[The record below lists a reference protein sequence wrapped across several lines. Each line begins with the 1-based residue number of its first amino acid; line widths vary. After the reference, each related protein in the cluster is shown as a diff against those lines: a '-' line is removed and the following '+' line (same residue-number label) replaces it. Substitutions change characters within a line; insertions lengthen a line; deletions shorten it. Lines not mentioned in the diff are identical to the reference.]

1 MKIKEYGQIMRLDL
15 LKTFRYWLST
25 FTEIRPEVQLKQCC
39 LVRSSDKLL
48 MILVMSPKMGP
59 VSKLVSQKFWAF
71 GTLKLHVWSVSADN
85 VSFAVSLVLGK
96 MSTYL
101 ANTCT
106 IKV

>member
-1 MKIKEYGQIMRLDL
+1 MRLDK
-15 LKTFRYWLST
+15 LKTLTVFKLFRILVINIYRNQTRSAA
-25 FTEIRPEVQLKQCC
+25 EANC
-39 LVRSSDKLL
+39 LLVKSGDKLL

-85 VSFAVSLVLGK
+85 VNFAVSLGPRK

-101 ANTCT
+101 ANT
-106 IKV
+106 